1 MVDSVQPHP
10 TAGERIPDLV
20 LPDLQ
25 GQPVRLSDLHGRWN
39 DWLEA
44 VIFTGEDE
52 AVFQT
57 LLADLQ
63 RQEDDYTAESV
74 RVVLIAPA
82 GSRAAAAL
90 LTAHP
95 GLPFVALFDEHGA
108 AHRQV
113 QALDAAGRPVLAAF
127 VTDRYGNIEA
137 DIRPGSSNWPPS
149 SQGLLDWLRFISI
162 QCPE

>member
-1 MVDSVQPHP
+1 MVDSVQLHP

-20 LPDLQ
+20 LPDVQ
-25 GQPVRLSDLHGRWN
+25 GQPVHLAALHGRWN

-52 AVFQT
+52 AIFQT

-63 RQEDDYTAESV
+63 RQEDDYSAESV

-90 LTAHP
+90 RAARLD
-95 GLPFVALFDEHGA
+95 LPFAVLIDENGA

-113 QALDAAGRPVLAAF
+113 QALDEAGRPVLAAF

-149 SQGLLDWLRFISI
+149 SQGLLDWLRFIAI